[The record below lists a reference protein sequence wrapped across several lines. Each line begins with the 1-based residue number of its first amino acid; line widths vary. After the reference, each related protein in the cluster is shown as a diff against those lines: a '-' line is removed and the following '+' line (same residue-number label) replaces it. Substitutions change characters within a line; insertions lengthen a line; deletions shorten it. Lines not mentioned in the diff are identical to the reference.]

1 VQNLSC
7 EKKIDLPEN
16 EPVGGT
22 HFLLDSSAQRL
33 VLTER
38 CQCPIFPIL
47 QTISVLA
54 IVIHPQFLLSSCHLS
69 STVWVSCYLAMI
81 SSLSHGVPVFVQ
93 NCPTQSKL
101 IGCPVRNVSCI
112 SYLLEEL

>member
-1 VQNLSC
+1 MSYFS
-7 EKKIDLPEN
+7 
-16 EPVGGT
+16 
-22 HFLLDSSAQRL
+22 HFANHIRPSHRYSS
-33 VLTER
+33 
-38 CQCPIFPIL
+38 
-47 QTISVLA
+47 
-54 IVIHPQFLLSSCHLS
+54 QFLLSSCHLS